1 MTRTRPRRS
10 ARLRASHVSDADWL
24 QLQQGGA
31 RPRAVDSRWR
41 RLGSEFRRSGGK
53 GKHSAA
59 PTAPP
64 PPALARRRSER
75 QNILRISLRSK
86 AERRTLPWLSRPPLS
101 CAAPPARLLPSPS
114 GALRESLGGSRTAA
128 KPPSLYLHSLPSLT
142 RLPTPI
148 HATVSTA
155 PLHGQSG
162 AVCGFAHARS
172 GDAPGAERH
181 LSDPPLVASPL
192 PPSSATPI
200 SGMQDARG
208 SRLVVN
214 CPAGRFGQTVSPRRA
229 CLAPPP
235 DRWRTHTRAAVQ
247 ASGSLSPLSVDLA
260 KVVFQIRCRLK
271 PHSSSALVGS

>member
-1 MTRTRPRRS
+1 M
-10 ARLRASHVSDADWL
+10 
-24 QLQQGGA
+24 
-31 RPRAVDSRWR
+31 DSRWR

-64 PPALARRRSER
+64 PPAWARQPSES
-75 QNILRISLRSK
+75 QNLLRISRRSK

-114 GALRESLGGSRTAA
+114 GALRESLGGGQAAA
-128 KPPSLYLHSLPSLT
+128 KPPSLYLHSLPSPT

-155 PLHGQSG
+155 PLHRQSG

-181 LSDPPLVASPL
+181 LSDPPLVPWPL

-208 SRLVVN
+208 SRLVVD
-214 CPAGRFGQTVSPRRA
+214 CPAGRFGQTVSPRRS
-229 CLAPPP
+229 CLAPPL
-235 DRWRTHTRAAVQ
+235 DRRRTH
-247 ASGSLSPLSVDLA
+247 ASGSPSLGFALSTLRGSCKSRFSDPLSP
-260 KVVFQIRCRLK
+260 
-271 PHSSSALVGS
+271 